1 MELLAFKNRFEKES
15 QQVPFEA
22 VPHIEITPD
31 RVRKDV
37 VNFFNGYCTD
47 LFASG
52 VSIKDIDIEEIVSLA
67 YGDLQSRLEQDPI
80 SISPGFIYFLSRSY
94 NIIFYHRIANHIFYL
109 QGGDEKK
116 TMFYKSFAFGISETI
131 SAKTCIEIHPQARI
145 GKNFV
150 VDHGINTLI
159 GATSEIGDDCTVMH
173 NVLLGS
179 RKITYNKNE
188 KRHPTLGN
196 HVRVGGGVRLLG
208 PIHIGDHTSIGPD
221 CIIKEDVP
229 EYSVVQLERTVFTI
243 KQKVKDWQ
251 AKVEQ

>member
-1 MELLAFKNRFEKES
+1 MELLAFKNRFEKAS

-22 VPHIEITPD
+22 VPHMEITAD
-31 RVRKDV
+31 RVRHDV

-52 VSIKDIDIEEIVSLA
+52 VSMKDIDIEEIVSLA
-67 YGDLQSRLEQDPI
+67 FGDLQSRVEQDPI

-109 QGGDEKK
+109 PGGDEQK
-116 TMFYKSFAFGISETI
+116 TMFYKSFAFSISEEI
-131 SAKTCIEIHPQARI
+131 SVKTGIEIHPQARI

-150 VDHGINTLI
+150 IDHGINTLI
-159 GATSEIGDDCTVMH
+159 GATSEIGDDCTIMH

-196 HVRVGGGVRLLG
+196 HVKVGGGVRLLG
-208 PIHIGDHTSIGPD
+208 PIYIGNHTTIGPD
-221 CIIKEDVP
+221 CVIKEDIP
-229 EYSVVQLERTVFTI
+229 EHSVVQLERSIQTVSR
-243 KQKVKDWQ
+243 KVSDWK